1 MRLTLLAIVLSVPP
15 SVLAASAQV
24 VTQQQATQGTSAGN
38 PARLEEVVVT
48 AQKRAER
55 LQNVPISISVLGGN
69 GLNQS
74 TFQGVSEALNSVP
87 GVATTDA
94 YLGGGT
100 NIEVRGV
107 GATSPFYT
115 GPSTVAYY
123 LDSVPFGLVKSAVG
137 PDADVYDLQRVEVL
151 RGPQG
156 TLYGSSAL
164 NGVVRIL
171 TNDPDLDDFDVSSRT
186 ADSGTADGGDN
197 YRGDAMINMPI
208 VDGVLAARAVVSYLH
223 DSGWIDQPD
232 KNDVN
237 DTDVGTYRLKI
248 AAQPTQDFSVG
259 LSAWSSRQNSGGPNL
274 GYADDRN
281 ASLLAQPTASDYDA
295 YGVKMGYQLPWFS
308 ISSATSYLDYKN
320 YGYLG
325 LDVSGFG
332 VPGGEYFSQL
342 RSHVASEELNLT
354 STVSG
359 PWHWSLGGIYR
370 QGTEDGAA
378 FFTVI
383 PLGGGTYTD
392 RSDSYAVYGELTRAL
407 LDDRLDLTV
416 GLRHFHDA
424 LSQNG
429 VNAPPAPVLT
439 GSAAATS
446 ANAEANTPR
455 AVVAWHLDSQM
466 MLYGSYS
473 QGFRSGFPQQTGVLQ
488 ADPNFPQAKP
498 DRLTNYELGAKGS
511 LLHGRLAF
519 DTAVYHIVWS
529 GVQLLVEVPINDLP
543 YPGVVNGARATGDGV
558 DFAVTA
564 KLSEGISLSPYISW
578 NDLGIQRSVLSNG
591 VVLYHD
597 GDRPSGS
604 VGTTAGLAI
613 EYSFAIGNGGAVG
626 TFSASGNYTS
636 PQAYRTIAA
645 TGLLVQD
652 SNAIVMARARFTVD
666 YGEHWSIAL
675 LRRQSQQFSRRH
687 GGDVPWR
694 RTELGGAFTAA
705 DGRPGNGIPFALSA
719 LLRQP
724 AGSSTLRRACG
735 KTIPTSS

>member
-1 MRLTLLAIVLSVPP
+1 VRVTFLVIALSMPP
-15 SVLAASAQV
+15 PVLAAT
-24 VTQQQATQGTSAGN
+24 TQLSGSQAAEGTSAGS
-38 PARLEEVVVT
+38 PAQLQEVVVT
-48 AQKRAER
+48 AQKRTER
-55 LQNVPISISVLGGN
+55 LQNVPISISVLGG
-69 GLNQS
+69 GALDRS

-87 GVATTDA
+87 GVATTDV

-100 NIEVRGV
+100 NIEIRGV

-171 TNDPDLDDFDVSSRT
+171 TSDPDLNDFDLSSR
-186 ADSGTADGGDN
+186 AGDSGTTDGGDN

-208 VDGVLAARAVVSYLH
+208 VQGALAARAVVSYLH
-223 DSGWIDQPD
+223 DSGWIDQPG
-232 KNDVN
+232 KSNAN
-237 DTDVGTYRLKI
+237 DTDVGTYRLKV
-248 AAQPTQDFSVG
+248 AAQPMQDFSVG
-259 LSAWSSRQNSGGPNL
+259 LSAWSSRQNSDGPNL
-274 GYADDRN
+274 GYAFDRN
-281 ASLLAQPTASDYDA
+281 ASQLAQPTSTAYDA
-295 YGVKMGYQLPWFS
+295 YGLKMDYKLRWFS
-308 ISSATSYLDYKN
+308 VSSATSYLDYRN

-325 LDVSGFG
+325 LDVTGFG

-342 RSHVASEELNLT
+342 SSYVASEELNLT
-354 STVSG
+354 STLSG

-370 QGTEDGAA
+370 KGTEDGAA

-383 PLGGGTYTD
+383 PLGGGVYTD
-392 RSDSYAVYGELTRAL
+392 RSDSYAIYGELTRSL
-407 LDDRLDLTV
+407 LDDRLELTV

-429 VNAPPAPVLT
+429 LNTPPAPVLT
-439 GSAAATS
+439 GAAAATS

-455 AVVAWHLDSQM
+455 AVVAWHLDDQM

-488 ADPNFPQAKP
+488 ADPEFPQAKP
-498 DRLTNYELGAKGS
+498 DRLTNYELGAKGT
-511 LLHGRLAF
+511 LMQGRVVV
-519 DTAVYHIVWS
+519 DTSVYHIVWN
-529 GVQLLVEVPINDLP
+529 GIQLLVEVPINDLP

-558 DFAVTA
+558 DFSVVT
-564 KLSEGISLSPYISW
+564 KLSERVTLSPYVSW
-578 NDLGIQRSVLSNG
+578 NNLAVQGNVLSNG
-591 VVLYHD
+591 VVLYHG

-604 VGTTAGLAI
+604 VGTTAGLAL
-613 EYSFAIGNGGAVG
+613 EYSFPMGAAVG

-636 PQAYRTIAA
+636 PQSYRTIAP

-652 SNAIVMARARFTVD
+652 SNAIVIARARFAVD
-666 YGEHWSIAL
+666 YGQHWTVAL
-675 LRRQSQQFSRRH
+675 YGDNLGNFRGVTAVMYPGVVPNWEGRLRPLTIGLEMQYR
-687 GGDVPWR
+687 
-694 RTELGGAFTAA
+694 
-705 DGRPGNGIPFALSA
+705 
-719 LLRQP
+719 LR
-724 AGSSTLRRACG
+724 
-735 KTIPTSS
+735 